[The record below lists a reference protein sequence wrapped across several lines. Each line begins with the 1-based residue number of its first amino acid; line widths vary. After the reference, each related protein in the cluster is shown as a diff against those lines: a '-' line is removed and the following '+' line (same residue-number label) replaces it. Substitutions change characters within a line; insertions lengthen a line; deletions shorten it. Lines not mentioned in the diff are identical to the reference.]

1 MVRAKF
7 LSAVDGAVVLTLQNG
22 RQITLKSA
30 EDVAFL
36 ADLVD
41 FRHALVSSSMDY
53 ADEYGF
59 EHATGAWSMLNRGLE
74 MNNDR

>member
-22 RQITLKSA
+22 REIALKSP

-41 FRHALVSSSMDY
+41 FRTARCSSSMDF

-74 MNNDR
+74 IANDR